1 MSSNLARPFEL
12 PEPERRRGR
21 SFPGLGQDFD
31 HSRQEVRP
39 EARHELCRGRI
50 SCRDLEDTGADGF
63 QDTDAVSTNIFG
75 HFFCQCCF
83 FWCKFCHTLKKWLS
97 SRSQLPLCR
106 ASQTYQNNGT
116 EANFFQGGNVTHYI
130 KTLNWT
136 VRPTF
141 FSSVSLDR
149 LLVGLS

>member
-1 MSSNLARPFEL
+1 MDVAGTSSNLARPFEL

-63 QDTDAVSTNIFG
+63 QDTDAVSNNLFG
-75 HFFCQCCF
+75 HFF
-83 FWCKFCHTLKKWLS
+83 S
-97 SRSQLPLCR
+97 
-106 ASQTYQNNGT
+106 
-116 EANFFQGGNVTHYI
+116 ANVAFSGV
-130 KTLNWT
+130 
-136 VRPTF
+136 
-141 FSSVSLDR
+141 SSVIH
-149 LLVGLS
+149 